1 MTDPFAPVRPTT
13 RQPLLGLS
21 VLLVEDSQVA
31 GEAIR
36 VMCLRS
42 GARLR
47 RASSLAAADRH
58 LRTWAPRVVI
68 VDIGLP
74 DGSGAGL
81 IRRLAAVQNR
91 VDALIG
97 LSGDPDME
105 GVALSAGADGFLA
118 KPIASVA
125 ALQEGILSCLP
136 DASQPNGPRKADL
149 GGVPA
154 DEAALLGDL
163 ARAAA
168 LLDSRFDAISEEY
181 LSRFLSGVAATA
193 GDRELVG
200 AADNLRTPTPG
211 ARARLAGML
220 GERLAERRVG

>member
-1 MTDPFAPVRPTT
+1 MIDSFAPVRPTT

-21 VLLVEDSQVA
+21 VLLVEDSHVA

-47 RASSLAAADRH
+47 RASSLAAAERH

-74 DGSGAGL
+74 DGSGAAL
-81 IRRLAAVQNR
+81 IRQLDAAASR
-91 VDALIG
+91 VEALIG

-105 GVALSAGADGFLA
+105 ALALGAGADGFLA
-118 KPIASVA
+118 KPLASVA
-125 ALQEGILSCLP
+125 ALQDGILRCLP
-136 DASQPNGPRKADL
+136 AEARPAGPRALDASGIE
-149 GGVPA
+149 A
-154 DEAALLGDL
+154 DEAALLNDL

-181 LSRFLSGVAATA
+181 LSRFLSGVAATV
-193 GDRELVG
+193 GDRELIG